1 MKKFFTVA
9 LLVLSMLFFV
19 ACGDDDDDTNKYGFG
34 GGNGT
39 NTGTDENNDDDEGD
53 SGKTDTG
60 DTGDKTGDDT
70 GDDADSTDD
79 TDSTGDDDTGS
90 DDADTTDDG
99 DETDSGNDEPID
111 DSNCETV
118 VYKSKDVRKMDVNEI
133 DIWLYDSET
142 YEDDTPPLFFI
153 EAYFTANVTELKGE
167 TISLQDLDPNKE
179 DGTRVFFYT
188 DFDAGMWWFK
198 KNYIAKSGSFHIE
211 DVDAEDYMKLK
222 IDTTAIIFYELSID
236 EENGVY
242 NEVPNGKCYKLEPL
256 EWNSIDTEE

>member
-19 ACGDDDDDTNKYGFG
+19 ACGDDDDDINTQGLG
-34 GGNGT
+34 GGNGTGT

-53 SGKTDTG
+53 SGKTDKG
-60 DTGDKTGDDT
+60 DTGENT
-70 GDDADSTDD
+70 GDDADTTDD

-99 DETDSGNDEPID
+99 DETDSDNDEPID

-118 VYKSKDVRKMDVNEI
+118 VYKSMDVRKMDVNEI

-142 YEDDTPPLFFI
+142 YEDETPPLFFVQ
-153 EAYFTANVTELKGE
+153 AYFTENVTELEGQ
-167 TISLQDLDPNKE
+167 TISLKNLDPNKE

-188 DFDAGMWWFK
+188 DFDASMWWFK

-211 DVDAEDYMKLK
+211 NVDADEYTKLK
-222 IDTTAIIFYELSID
+222 IDTTDIVFFELAID

-242 NEVPNGKCYKLEPL
+242 TEPANGKCYKLEAF
-256 EWNSIDTEE
+256 EWNSITEE

>member
-19 ACGDDDDDTNKYGFG
+19 ACGDDDDDINTQGLG
-34 GGNGT
+34 GGNGTGT
-39 NTGTDENNDDDEGD
+39 NTGTDENNEDNKGD

-60 DTGDKTGDDT
+60 DTGENT

-90 DDADTTDDG
+90 DDADTTDETDSTG

-118 VYKSKDVRKMDVNEI
+118 VYKSMDMILYDVNEI
-133 DIWLYDSET
+133 DIWIYDTET
-142 YEDDTPPLFFI
+142 YDDYTDPLFFI
-153 EAYFTANVTELKGE
+153 QAYFAKNVDELKGE
-167 TISLQDLDPNKE
+167 TVSLKGSDPNKE

-188 DFDAGMWWFK
+188 DFDASMSWFK

-211 DVDAEDYMKLK
+211 DVDADDYTKLK
-222 IDTTAIIFYELSID
+222 IDTTAIVFYELAID

-242 NEVPNGKCYKLEPL
+242 TEPANGKCYKLAAF
-256 EWNSIDTEE
+256 EWNSID